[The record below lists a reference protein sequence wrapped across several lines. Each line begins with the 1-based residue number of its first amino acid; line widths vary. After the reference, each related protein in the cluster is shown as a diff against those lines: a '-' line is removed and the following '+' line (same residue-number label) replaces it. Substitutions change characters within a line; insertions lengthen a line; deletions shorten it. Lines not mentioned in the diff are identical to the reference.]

1 MVKKILNIFKRTFF
15 SLFLLNSNYFAFL
28 GGIFI
33 ATSVNFYTNVFG
45 SDTRPKCIHIMLIA
59 AILTLTS
66 SFFWSLL
73 SWTLQPLQSI
83 YKSTPSD
90 SLDES
95 TWITIVSSKIIKLTV
110 FFCIGLLTGLLGL
123 IILIFK

>member
-1 MVKKILNIFKRTFF
+1 MKKILDIFKRTFF

-33 ATSVNFYTNVFG
+33 ASSVNFYTNVFG
-45 SDTRPKCIHIMLIA
+45 CDTRPKRMHIMLIA
-59 AILTLTS
+59 AILTLIS

-73 SWTLQPLQSI
+73 SWTLQPLQNI

-90 SLDES
+90 SLNKS
-95 TWITIVSSKIIKLTV
+95 TWITIVSSKIFELTV